1 MTTLTPALSARKRAM
16 QQNVGNAEL
25 WKKLNF
31 RCGLE
36 IHHQIL
42 TEKKLFCHCP
52 AGVYTDEWHA
62 EALRHMRPTL
72 SELGEYDGTALME
85 FKTKKEIIYR
95 LNRNTVCTYEMDDN
109 PPFLINDQAVDI
121 ALTIALALKCK
132 IVGELHI
139 IRKQYLD
146 GSIPAGFQRT
156 AIVGV
161 DGQIELSSGKVVSI
175 IQLGL
180 EEDACREISDR
191 GHLII
196 FSTDRLS
203 MPIIEV
209 VTGNNLATPE
219 EAAEA
224 GMRIGRL
231 LRATQLVRR
240 GMGSGRQDVN
250 VSIESSTRVEIK
262 GVPRIPRIPE
272 LTALEAIRQQRLIA
286 LRDRLQERGFK
297 PGEAPGEEVPFKARP
312 GDLNRPELS
321 AALRAGDN
329 VRVVKIPRSRK
340 ILNWELSGGRTFTDE
355 LAGRVQVIACL
366 DQMPNLFHTDGPAG
380 GLDPEDRERFAKA
393 ANLGPE
399 DVAVIV
405 YGKDEDTRTAAQEIL
420 IRFAEATAGVPGETR
435 QALRNNATGF
445 ERILPGPDRMYP
457 DTDSPPYEIADERVE
472 EARKRVPEV
481 PWVRE
486 ERYRKLGLPED
497 VLWRLAIS
505 PYAALFDRLVKKKA
519 VPPMLAGE
527 VLTRFLVSARR
538 KGADVTVLNEEH
550 WETLLRALGS
560 GTIFREGIYAT
571 LSLWCKTPEASLH
584 EVIERLGMGKVVS
597 DNDLEKT
604 VKKAV
609 AVAQQSV
616 MSTDGVLVDVAMGE
630 AMSEL
635 AGRIPGRKVRESIL
649 KVLA

>member
-1 MTTLTPALSARKRAM
+1 MPNTAGNRDEW
-16 QQNVGNAEL
+16 QQM
-25 WKKLNF
+25 NF

-161 DGQIELSSGKVVSI
+161 DGQIPLSSGKIVPI

-180 EEDACREISDR
+180 EEDACREISDI
-191 GHLII
+191 GHRIT
-196 FSTDRLS
+196 FATDRLS
-203 MPIIEV
+203 MPLIEV
-209 VTGNNLATPE
+209 VTESVLATPE

-224 GMRIGRL
+224 GMRIARL
-231 LRATQLVRR
+231 LRSTQMVRR
-240 GMGSGRQDVN
+240 GLGAGRQDVN
-250 VSIESSTRVEIK
+250 VSVAGSTRVEIK

-272 LTALEAIRQQRLIA
+272 LTALEAHRQDRLLK
-286 LRDRLQERGFK
+286 LRDRMVERGFK
-297 PGEAPGEEVPFKARP
+297 PDGEYGEVIGFKARP
-312 GDLNRPELS
+312 SDMKRPELS
-321 AALRAGDN
+321 AALRAGDK
-329 VRVVKIPRSRK
+329 VKMVKLPNSRK
-340 ILNWELSGGRTFTDE
+340 FLNWELSGGRTFADE
-355 LAGRVQVIACL
+355 LAARVQVIACL
-366 DQMPNLFHTDGPAG
+366 DQMPNIFHTDGPGG

-393 ANLGPE
+393 AKLGEE

-405 YGKDEDTRTAAQEIL
+405 YGSDDDTKTAADEIL
-420 IRFAEATAGVPGETR
+420 IRFHEAISGVPGETR
-435 QALRNNATGF
+435 QALPGNATTF
-445 ERILPGPDRMYP
+445 ERILPGADRMYP
-457 DTDSPPYEIADERVE
+457 DTDSPPYKITDEQVE
-472 EARKRVPEV
+472 AAHVHVPVE

-486 ERYRKLGLPED
+486 ERYKELGLPSD
-497 VLWRLAIS
+497 VIYRLAIS
-505 PYAALFDRLVKKKA
+505 KWAPLFDQLVEEKA
-519 VPPMLAGE
+519 VAPMLAGE
-527 VLTRFLVSARR
+527 VLTRMLVAARR
-538 KGADVTVLNEEH
+538 GGAPVDKISDNTMEEVLRTVGKGL
-550 WETLLRALGS
+550 
-560 GTIFREGIYAT
+560 IFREGLPSLIAAMARNPKDSSQT
-571 LSLWCKTPEASLH
+571 LQDRQGLTKADSQ
-584 EVIERLGMGKVVS
+584 EVKKVVDS
-597 DNDLEKT
+597 AVKT
-604 VKKAV
+604 CKAETIRNPEETV
-609 AVAQQSV
+609 AYV
-616 MSTDGVLVDVAMGE
+616 MGLAMK
-630 AMSEL
+630 EL
-635 AGRIPGRKVRESIL
+635 AGRAAGSEVRKLVERQL
-649 KVLA
+649 Q

>member
-1 MTTLTPALSARKRAM
+1 M
-16 QQNVGNAEL
+16 QQNASGAEQ

-95 LNRNTVCTYEMDDN
+95 LNRDTVCTYEMDDN
-109 PPFLINDQAVDI
+109 PPFLINEQAVDI

-161 DGQIELSSGKVVSI
+161 DGQIELSSGKIVPI

-191 GHLII
+191 GHQII

-203 MPIIEV
+203 MPIVEV
-209 VTGNNLATPE
+209 VTGNNLSTPE

-250 VSIESSTRVEIK
+250 VSIDGSTRVEIK

-272 LTALEAIRQQRLIA
+272 LTALEALRQKRLLE

-297 PGEAPGEEVPFKARP
+297 PGDTPGEEVRFAARP
-312 GDLNRPELS
+312 SDLKRPELA
-321 AALRAGDN
+321 AALRSGDSI
-329 VRVVKIPRSRK
+329 RVARLPKARK
-340 ILNWELSGGRTFTDE
+340 ILNWELPGSRTFADE

-366 DQMPNLFHTDGPAG
+366 DQTPNLFHTDGPGG

-393 ANLGPE
+393 TSLGRE

-405 YGKDEDTRTAAQEIL
+405 YGNDEDTRTAVQEVL
-420 IRFAEATAGVPGETR
+420 ARYAEAIACIPGETR

-457 DTDSPPYEIADERVE
+457 DTDSPPYEITDARVE
-472 EARKRVPEV
+472 EARKRVPVE

-486 ERYRKLGLPED
+486 QRYRELGLPED
-497 VLWRLAIS
+497 VLRRLAIS
-505 PYAALFDRLVKKKA
+505 PFASLFDRLIEEKA
-519 VPPMLAGE
+519 VAPMLAGE
-527 VLTRFLVSARR
+527 VLTRFLVAARR
-538 KGADVTVLNEEH
+538 KGTDVAELNEEH
-550 WETLLRALGS
+550 WQALLRALGD
-560 GTIFREGIYAT
+560 GAIFREGLPAI
-571 LSLWCKTPEASLH
+571 LSLWPKMPDANLEQVL
-584 EVIERLGMGKVVS
+584 ERLEMGKISGSEVA
-597 DNDLEKT
+597 
-604 VKKAV
+604 KAV
-609 AVAQQSV
+609 REAVAAARKTAVGADSIA
-616 MSTDGVLVDVAMGE
+616 VDIAMGVAMIR
-630 AMSEL
+630 L
-635 AGRIPGRKVRESIL
+635 AGRVPGRTVRKSIQTT
-649 KVLA
+649 LA

>member
-1 MTTLTPALSARKRAM
+1 M
-16 QQNVGNAEL
+16 QQTVGNAEM
-25 WKKLNF
+25 WKSLNF

-95 LNRNTVCTYEMDDN
+95 LNRDTVCTYEMDDN
-109 PPFLINDQAVDI
+109 PPFLINEQAVDI

-161 DGQIELSSGKVVSI
+161 DGQIELSSGKVIPI

-180 EEDACREISDR
+180 EEDACREVSDT
-191 GHLII
+191 GHQIV

-209 VTGNNLATPE
+209 VTGNNLNTPE

-250 VSIESSTRVEIK
+250 VSIEGSTRVEIK

-272 LTALEAIRQQRLIA
+272 LTALEAVRQQRLIA
-286 LRDRLQERGFK
+286 LRDRLLERGFSTDK
-297 PGEAPGEEVPFKARP
+297 TPGEEIPFTGRP
-312 GDLNRPELS
+312 SDLNRPELS
-321 AALRAGDN
+321 AALRAGDS
-329 VRVVKIPRSRK
+329 VRVVKFPKTRK
-340 ILNWELSGGRTFTDE
+340 LLNWELSGGRTFIDE

-380 GLDPEDRERFAKA
+380 GLDPEDRERFAKVA
-393 ANLGPE
+393 HLDTE

-405 YGKDEDTRTAAQEIL
+405 YGNDEDTRTAVQEI
-420 IRFAEATAGVPGETR
+420 IARFAEAVAGVPGETR

-445 ERILPGPDRMYP
+445 ERILPGADRMYP
-457 DTDSPPYEIADERVE
+457 DTDSPPLKITDERVE
-472 EARKRVPEV
+472 EAKTRVPEL
-481 PWVRE
+481 PWIRE
-486 ERYRKLGLPED
+486 ERYRNLGLPED
-497 VLWRLAIS
+497 VIWRLAIS
-505 PYAALFDRLVKKKA
+505 PYATLFDRLVEEKA
-519 VPPMLAGE
+519 VAPMIAGE
-527 VLTRFLVSARR
+527 TLTRFAIAARR
-538 KGADVTVLNEEH
+538 KGANIAEMNEEH
-550 WETLLRALGS
+550 WDALLRALGK
-560 GTIFREGIYAT
+560 GAIFREGVGDLIE
-571 LSLWCKTPEASLH
+571 LWCKMPDATFGD
-584 EVIERLGMGKVVS
+584 VVERLGMTAVS
-597 DNDLEKT
+597 DKDVQKT
-604 VKKAV
+604 AKDAV
-609 AVAQQSV
+609 ADAKRSV
-616 MSTDGVLVDVAMGE
+616 TGKDVVLVDIAMGT
-630 AMSEL
+630 AMAQL
-635 AGRIPGRKVRESIL
+635 AGRAPGRKIRETVE
-649 KVLA
+649 KVLG